1 MDKNFFNLNYEQSKT
16 EIYKKDKIFDYLKLT
31 IVLLFIIIAGFVYIF
46 FPSNEEIKINVAEN
60 PLDTKVYE
68 TTSMRP
74 AARDN
79 TNSASATNS
88 SNETSVSSIYNET
101 KENKTNS
108 SRKDTSWKDIILVN
122 INTAPSKELEKIN
135 GIGPSL
141 AKNIIDY
148 RTKHGGFAH
157 KEEIK
162 NVKGIGTKLYE
173 KIKDYITADWKKIS
187 YLI

>member
-46 FPSNEEIKINVAEN
+46 FPSNEEIKINIAEN

-68 TTSMRP
+68 TKESK
-74 AARDN
+74 
-79 TNSASATNS
+79 
-88 SNETSVSSIYNET
+88 IIET
-101 KENKTNS
+101 K
-108 SRKDTSWKDIILVN
+108 KDTSWKDIILVN

-148 RTKHGGFAH
+148 RTKSGGFAH

-173 KIKDYITADWKKIS
+173 KIKDYIVVD
-187 YLI
+187 

>member
-1 MDKNFFNLNYEQSKT
+1 MDKNFFNLNYEQSNA
-16 EIYKKDKIFDYLKLT
+16 EIYERKKMFDYVKIT
-31 IVLLFIIIAGFVYIF
+31 IVLIFIIISGLVYIF
-46 FPSNEEIKINVAEN
+46 FPSNEEIKINIAEN

-68 TTSMRP
+68 TVSIKQNNN
-74 AARDN
+74 DN
-79 TNSASATNS
+79 ANDVNNVSYAS
-88 SNETSVSSIYNET
+88 SNNET
-101 KENKTNS
+101 NKVSETK
-108 SRKDTSWKDIILVN
+108 KDISWQDIILVN
-122 INTAPSKELEKIN
+122 INTAPSKELERIN

-173 KIKDYITADWKKIS
+173 KIKDYITTD
-187 YLI
+187 

>member
-1 MDKNFFNLNYEQSKT
+1 MDKNFFNLNYEQSNA
-16 EIYKKDKIFDYLKLT
+16 EIYERKKI
-31 IVLLFIIIAGFVYIF
+31 FIIISGLVYIF
-46 FPSNEEIKINVAEN
+46 FPSNEEIKINIAEN

-68 TTSMRP
+68 TVNIKQNNN
-74 AARDN
+74 DN
-79 TNSASATNS
+79 ANDVNNVSYAS
-88 SNETSVSSIYNET
+88 SNNET
-101 KENKTNS
+101 NKLSETK
-108 SRKDTSWKDIILVN
+108 KDTSWKDIILVN
-122 INTAPSKELEKIN
+122 INTAPSKELERIN

-173 KIKDYITADWKKIS
+173 KIKDYITTDWKKIP